1 MMQDMTEVRIN
12 KYEVPEGVSE
22 YHAIIRVT
30 NPRLTYREQVDAVL
44 AAYADL
50 MEGDLKGA
58 SAVFKRFLL
67 SDAANQAD

>member
-1 MMQDMTEVRIN
+1 MMQDMTDVRIN

-50 MEGDLKGA
+50 MEAIL
-58 SAVFKRFLL
+58 
-67 SDAANQAD
+67 